1 MVRVSWRSLGKGI
14 ELAVTKSL
22 ARRIL
27 VFAVAAC
34 ACMAMLTGCES
45 DEMKTAK
52 ENLNT
57 EIERIEG
64 QISTLQEEISTA
76 EALAA
81 TDEVPLDETVIPSL
95 ESAISLA
102 KTIAF
107 TAPSTPSGVEE
118 VNAEVESLKAIDYE
132 ADIQA
137 LKDAELAVTNSI
149 EQMKLVINPSE
160 AFVIERLQGI
170 EGVGD
175 ISAVT
180 EENDPNGQL
189 GKAGGYTAT
198 VYFTSP
204 LVDQSDVIGTSVIE
218 KGTDGGGAIE
228 VYANADDA
236 NKRNDYL
243 AAFDGGILSSGSHN
257 VVGTVVVRTSDKLT
271 ASQQKQLE
279 EAIIESL
286 TRLS

>member
-1 MVRVSWRSLGKGI
+1 
-14 ELAVTKSL
+14 
-22 ARRIL
+22 
-27 VFAVAAC
+27 
-34 ACMAMLTGCES
+34 MAMLTGCES

-95 ESAISLA
+95 ESAISQA
-102 KTIAF
+102 KTIEF

-118 VNAEVESLKAIDYE
+118 VNAEVESLKAVDHE

-149 EQMKLVINPSE
+149 EQMKLVTNPSE

>member
-1 MVRVSWRSLGKGI
+1 MA
-14 ELAVTKSL
+14 ETKSL

-95 ESAISLA
+95 ESAISQA
-102 KTIAF
+102 KNIEF

-118 VNAEVESLKAIDYE
+118 VNAEVESLKAVDHE

-149 EQMKLVINPSE
+149 EQMKLVTNPSE